1 MRGRCQGRIRG
12 RWELGREQ
20 PEAMCIYRL
29 STGLPSVHRL
39 VGSPSF
45 WTFQV
50 HRTGAWSSLGR
61 EVMEKRKKEEGR
73 AGKQGVGVSKSETC
87 RPQ

>member
-1 MRGRCQGRIRG
+1 
-12 RWELGREQ
+12 
-20 PEAMCIYRL
+20 MCIYRL